1 MLNLSWRIWAPRT
14 AASFSTVA
22 DLRWIKPRSNDICIL
37 NQFKKICMC
46 IHIYI
51 YTNIICIITHISFS
65 FFLHACLQSDMWFV
79 ENISMIIIKHALTP
93 VRVLSTWARCLG
105 LWIKSAFHISKGRMG
120 LFLVFSH
127 QPANCSTSTSQ
138 AHLAVG
144 HVATPSHEHRHHYR
158 HHDHHHNHR
167 QDRVCAICNR
177 SQVTFRQGPE
187 V

>member
-65 FFLHACLQSDMWFV
+65 FFLHACLQSDTWFV
-79 ENISMIIIKHALTP
+79 ENISMIIIKHAFNTRPSVVHVSEVSGAVNQIGIPYLQGSHGSFFS
-93 VRVLSTWARCLG
+93 LLA
-105 LWIKSAFHISKGRMG
+105 SACKLQHQHIPSSSRRGTCCYS
-120 LFLVFSH
+120 VSW
-127 QPANCSTSTSQ
+127 TSSP
-138 AHLAVG
+138 L
-144 HVATPSHEHRHHYR
+144 PS
-158 HHDHHHNHR
+158 
-167 QDRVCAICNR
+167 
-177 SQVTFRQGPE
+177 SWSSS
-187 V
+187 

>member
-1 MLNLSWRIWAPRT
+1 MHVYT
-14 AASFSTVA
+14 Y
-22 DLRWIKPRSNDICIL
+22 
-37 NQFKKICMC
+37 
-46 IHIYI
+46 IYI

-79 ENISMIIIKHALTP
+79 ENISMIIIKHAFNTRPSVVHVSEVSGAVNQIGIPYLQG
-93 VRVLSTWARCLG
+93 SHG
-105 LWIKSAFHISKGRMG
+105 S
-120 LFLVFSH
+120 FLVFSH